1 MSLIK
6 TASFLMSRISV
17 PHSLIALITL
27 MLLGLLLATN
37 ADAHN
42 AAFIEQSASSSS
54 SSSSSVSQCQSSFL
68 LRLQDL
74 RARYQTGIDRN
85 LKSERSIAALELG
98 NHLQQMGR
106 YQEAHP
112 ILQEAANSALIPL
125 QRSHAL
131 IALANIE
138 VELGRRDLAQNAYRE
153 ALVTSPAAIE
163 ISVSVALN
171 QLALMQAKQLSVSV
185 LQALETS
192 LQSLPDGEMKA
203 RYLVQYVLQA
213 KRSSEIKQANW
224 ETNLLQA
231 LQQKMQQALQ
241 MATAVDAKYLQ
252 IEILDQQAQLLEEL
266 GRDSELLAVSDSAIL
281 LLQQL
286 NAPELMIALEARR
299 ARVFARHQQTQNAI
313 KSYRSAVRYIQE
325 IRQDIPVSYAQ
336 GRSSLRE
343 IIDPVYLGL
352 ADALLKSTEQASAN
366 ETAQLLYQV
375 RDVVEQ
381 IKQNQLDDYLG
392 NRCATSATSSTSN
405 NKPAASNTLKLSAG
419 TAVLYPI
426 IFPDR
431 LELLLETA
439 GHIERHRVEIRADKL
454 TQDVAAF
461 ASALRANQSYKTL
474 SRRLYQLLLSPLDT
488 ELSTKKIET
497 LVIVPDGVL
506 RLLAF
511 AALHDGQHYSIQKYA
526 VVTSPGLRIIA
537 QQDKKH
543 LDASKLGNKYR
554 VLLAGVSEP
563 GAVVDR
569 LPEELVEQLLQTDD
583 LSPSEM
589 RGKAARKR
597 ALRSDSSSP
606 NNKQSDAVETISA
619 EDAQAVS
626 NKLKQILRL
635 DGVDAEISALQ
646 KIVPATSLL
655 NRAFSSR
662 GFAQQVQ
669 SGQFDIVHVAS
680 HGIFGSSADKTFILA
695 HDDVITID
703 QFQSLLSV
711 DQLNKRP
718 LDLLV
723 LSACETAEG
732 DDRAPLGISGAA
744 LKAKARSAMG
754 SLWPVSDLAA
764 SQLMQRVYQNYVNL
778 GMSKAQSLRQ
788 AQLELMQQ
796 PAYLHPNYWAAFI
809 LVGDWQ

>member
-1 MSLIK
+1 MQIMPPIEPAKISSRLIFRS
-6 TASFLMSRISV
+6 TVSRTFVAVVVGIV
-17 PHSLIALITL
+17 LGQVAEARNLETTHALP
-27 MLLGLLLATN
+27 A
-37 ADAHN
+37 
-42 AAFIEQSASSSS
+42 
-54 SSSSSVSQCQSSFL
+54 SSVSQCQSSFL

-74 RARYQTGIDRN
+74 RARYQTSIGRN
-85 LKSERSIAALELG
+85 LKSERSLAALELG

-112 ILQEAANSALIPL
+112 VLQDAVNSALIPL
-125 QRSHAL
+125 QRSKAL
-131 IALANIE
+131 IALANVE
-138 VELGRRDLAQNAYRE
+138 VELGRRDLAQIAYRE
-153 ALVTSPAAIE
+153 AIAASPAAAE

-171 QLALMQAKQLSVSV
+171 QLFLMQTRQPTVPV
-185 LQALETS
+185 LQALETGI
-192 LQSLPDGEMKA
+192 QSLPDGENKA

-213 KRSSEIKQANW
+213 KRSSEIKQFNW
-224 ETNLLQA
+224 ESN
-231 LQQKMQQALQ
+231 LQQKLQLALQ
-241 MATAVDAKYLQ
+241 MAMVVDAKYLQ
-252 IEILDQQAQLLEEL
+252 VEILDQQAQLLEEL

-313 KSYRSAVRYIQE
+313 KSYKSAVRYCQE

-352 ADALLKSTEQASAN
+352 ADALLKSTEQADAN
-366 ETAQLLYQV
+366 ETARLLYQV

-392 NRCATSATSSTSN
+392 NRCTTSNTSN
-405 NKPAASNTLKLSAG
+405 NKPVTSNTLKLSAG

-426 IFPDR
+426 IFSDR
-431 LELLLETA
+431 LELLLESA
-439 GHIERHRVEIRADKL
+439 GHIERHRVDIRADKL
-454 TQDVAAF
+454 TQEVTAF
-461 ASALRANQSYKTL
+461 SSALRANQSYKTL
-474 SRRLYQLLLSPLDT
+474 SRRLYQLLLAPLDK
-488 ELSTKKIET
+488 ELSSRKIET

-511 AALHDGQHYSIQKYA
+511 AALHDGQQYSIQKYA

-537 QQDKKH
+537 QQDIKQF
-543 LDASKLGNKYR
+543 DTSKPGNKYR

-563 GAVVDR
+563 GTVVDR
-569 LPEELVEQLLQTDD
+569 LPEELVDQLLQADD

-597 ALRSDSSSP
+597 ALQSGSSIS
-606 NNKQSDAVETISA
+606 NSKQSDAVETNSA

-635 DGVDAEISALQ
+635 DGVDAEIKALQ

-655 NRAFSSR
+655 NQAFSSHR
-662 GFAQQVQ
+662 FAQQVQ
-669 SGQFDIVHVAS
+669 SGQFDIVHIAS
-680 HGIFGSSADKTFILA
+680 HGIFGSSAEKTFILA

-703 QFQSLLSV
+703 QLQSLLSV

-718 LDLLV
+718 LDLLI

-764 SQLMQRVYQNYVNL
+764 SQLMQSVYQNFVNQ

>member
-1 MSLIK
+1 MPLFQTMPTQSSSK
-6 TASFLMSRISV
+6 TASFCVSRISAS
-17 PHSLIALITL
+17 HILFSFTLLSL
-27 MLLGLLLATN
+27 LLGTN
-37 ADAHN
+37 A
-42 AAFIEQSASSSS
+42 AASNVAFVAQSPSSSIN
-54 SSSSSVSQCQSSFL
+54 QCQSSFL

-74 RARYQTGIDRN
+74 RAHYQTSISRN
-85 LKSERSIAALELG
+85 LNSERSLHALALG

-106 YQEAHP
+106 YQEARP
-112 ILQEAANSALIPL
+112 VLQDAVSSALIPL
-125 QRSHAL
+125 QRSQAL
-131 IALANIE
+131 IALANVD
-138 VELGRRDLAQNAYRE
+138 VELGRRDLAQAAYSE
-153 ALVTSPAAIE
+153 ALTTSPNAID

-171 QLALMQAKQLSVSV
+171 QLALIQSRQLSTSV
-185 LQALETS
+185 LQALEAN
-192 LQSLPDGEMKA
+192 LQNLPEGEMKA

-213 KRSSEIKQANW
+213 KRSIEMKQSKW
-224 ETNLLQA
+224 EPYL
-231 LQQKMQQALQ
+231 QQALQ
-241 MATAVDAKYLQ
+241 IAIAVNATYLQ
-252 IEILDQQAQLLEEL
+252 IEILDQQAQLLEDL

-286 NAPELMIALEARR
+286 NAPELMISIEARR
-299 ARVFARHQQTQNAI
+299 ARVFARHQQTHNAI
-313 KSYRSAVRYIQE
+313 KSYQSAVRYIQE

-352 ADALLKSTEQASAN
+352 ADALLKSTEHADTD
-366 ETAQLLYQV
+366 ETTRLLYQV

-392 NRCATSATSSTSN
+392 NRCTTSAPTSTNAANSKSATSNS
-405 NKPAASNTLKLSAG
+405 LKLSVG

-439 GHIERHRVEIRADKL
+439 GRIERRRVDIRADKL

-461 ASALRANQSYKTL
+461 SSALRANQSYKTL
-474 SRRLYQLLLSPLDT
+474 SRRLYQLLLAPFDKK
-488 ELSTKKIET
+488 LSTEKIET
-497 LVIVPDGVL
+497 LVVVPDGVL

-511 AALHDGQHYSIQKYA
+511 AALHDGERYSIEKYA
-526 VVTSPGLRIIA
+526 IATSPGLRIIA
-537 QQDKKH
+537 QQDKKSIDTGKVNH
-543 LDASKLGNKYR
+543 AYR

-569 LPEELVEQLLQTDD
+569 LPEELVDQLLQNDD
-583 LSPSEM
+583 LSPKEM

-597 ALRSDSSSP
+597 AL
-606 NNKQSDAVETISA
+606 QSRLSAPTDTQVESVEAISA
-619 EDAQAVS
+619 EDVQTVS

-635 DGVDAEISALQ
+635 DGVDAEISSLQ

-655 NRAFSSR
+655 NQAFSSER
-662 GFAQQVQ
+662 FAQQVQ

-680 HGIFGSSADKTFILA
+680 HGIFGSSAEKTFILA
-695 HDDVITID
+695 HDEVITID
-703 QFQSLLSV
+703 QLQTLLSV
-711 DQLNKRP
+711 DPLNKHP
-718 LDLLV
+718 LDLLI

-764 SQLMQRVYQNYVNL
+764 SQLMQRVYQNYVNQGL
-778 GMSKAQSLRQ
+778 SKAQSLRQ

-796 PAYLHPNYWAAFI
+796 SAYGHPTYWAAFI
-809 LVGDWQ
+809 LVGNWE